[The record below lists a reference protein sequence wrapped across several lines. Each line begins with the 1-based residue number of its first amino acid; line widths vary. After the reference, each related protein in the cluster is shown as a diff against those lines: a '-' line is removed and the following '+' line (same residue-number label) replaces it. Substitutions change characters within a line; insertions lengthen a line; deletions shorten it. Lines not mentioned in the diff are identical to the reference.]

1 MEIVRLGHAAA
12 VVKHDKT
19 PIEGR
24 PAYSAYAF
32 SINSR
37 HHDGCTTSEESYRQA
52 AIDAATRTTLNVYYS
67 AGSPLPDL
75 SQAGV
80 NLAAVA
86 RLTIGIG
93 DGKASSQEKDDLDT
107 IYIDDVRIWDRV
119 HPVER

>member
-24 PAYSAYAF
+24 PAYSA
-32 SINSR
+32 
-37 HHDGCTTSEESYRQA
+37 
-52 AIDAATRTTLNVYYS
+52 
-67 AGSPLPDL
+67 GSPLPDL

-86 RLTIGIG
+86 RLPSIATMAPRNIEI
-93 DGKASSQEKDDLDT
+93 ASPMN
-107 IYIDDVRIWDRV
+107 VA
-119 HPVER
+119 PVIFAAC